1 MTGFVVRWQRDTSVG
16 CSNVDTRNITLP
28 GRFSRYV
35 ITGLEPGNRYSI
47 SVREYN
53 GAGSGPV
60 SNTVTALTDE
70 SGKNNS

>member
-1 MTGFVVRWQRDTSVG
+1 MTGFVVHWQRDTSVG
-16 CSNVDTRNITLP
+16 CSNVDKRNITVP

-47 SVREYN
+47 SVRGYN
-53 GAGSGPV
+53 RAGRGPV
-60 SNTVTALTDE
+60 SNTVTALTDK